1 MTINF
6 KLVKK
11 FFDEKVGN
19 LNNLKTS
26 NKSNVVEAMNSLKT
40 SDIENNSGFMT
51 RVDIQQNY
59 STLDEF
65 KAFLTSSSI
74 PSYATLIYS
83 LIIEGTGMAAIVQKT
98 SNSYLA
104 FILFG
109 YSTTP
114 VIWKYLNGNWTSS
127 NL

>member
-11 FFDEKVGN
+11 FFDEKIGN
-19 LNNLKTS
+19 LNNLKAS

-51 RVDIQQNY
+51 RVDIQKNY
-59 STLDEF
+59 SNLDEF
-65 KAFLTSSSI
+65 KAFLASSSV

-83 LIIEGTGMAAIVQKT
+83 LIIEGVGMTAIVQKT

-109 YSTTP
+109 YSTNP
-114 VIWKYLNGNWTSS
+114 VIWKYLAGNWTSS